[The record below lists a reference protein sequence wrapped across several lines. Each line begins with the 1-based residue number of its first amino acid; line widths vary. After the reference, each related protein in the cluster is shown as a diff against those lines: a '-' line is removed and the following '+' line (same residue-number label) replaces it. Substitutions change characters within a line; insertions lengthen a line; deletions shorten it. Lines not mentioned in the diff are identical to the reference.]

1 MKDSADKMTRREALS
16 GLVVL
21 PAMAGFLATTVSIA
35 EAKGSMSQYKYQTHP
50 NGGHKCSGCR
60 FFQRG
65 KTASANGSC
74 QIVSGSIS
82 PNGWC
87 IAFAAK

>member
-1 MKDSADKMTRREALS
+1 MEDPSEKMTRRQALS
-16 GLVVL
+16 GLIVL
-21 PAMAGFLATTVSIA
+21 PAMAGFLASTASVA
-35 EAKGSMSQYKYQTHP
+35 QAKGSKSQYKYQDHP
-50 NGGHKCSGCR
+50 NGGNKCAGCR
-60 FFQRG
+60 FFQAG
-65 KTASANGSC
+65 KTKSANGTC